1 MWEGTNHTCIG
12 EGLGNQKILAEAAL
26 LEQLRSGSSYAAEQF
41 VRQHGG
47 WMLAVANR
55 LLGDQPA
62 AEDCVQEA
70 FLNAFQKIDT
80 FEARSTLKSWLHRI
94 VVNAALMKLRTRR
107 RANEQPIDT
116 LLPEFDRNDCR
127 IEARWNRLETPVDI
141 LQRSQ
146 VRELIL
152 SKINEL
158 PEDYRIVLLLRD
170 IEELSTREAAEI
182 LACSDGTVRV
192 RLHRARAALKK
203 LLEPMLRGEE

>member
-1 MWEGTNHTCIG
+1 M
-12 EGLGNQKILAEAAL
+12 

-146 VRELIL
+146 VRELVL